1 MRRAARAAW
10 CVAAAWSI
18 AAGCATDDR
27 ARPAPRLQF
36 GEAAQQGQ
44 RVSLAATYDRAF
56 DAARRTLR
64 DMGFTLARV
73 DAREGVLLTRPRW
86 SGGIATPWI
95 EGETTFSDEVDSAL
109 NTTRRVIRVRLDRPT
124 TEGGAVTVL
133 VDAVVERVYTPGRQ
147 VQTASI
153 RLSGYYEDIDPA
165 TGKPRP
171 QTVGVSR
178 EDPGLASEVAN
189 RIREALAAPVEHG
202 ENP

>member
-1 MRRAARAAW
+1 MAAAW
-10 CVAAAWSI
+10 CV

-44 RVSLAATYDRAF
+44 RVSLSATYDRAF

-73 DAREGVLLTRPRW
+73 DAREGELLTRPRW

-109 NTTRRVIRVRLDRPT
+109 NTTRRVVRVRLDRPT
-124 TEGGAVTVL
+124 SEGGEVSAL
-133 VDAVVERVYTPGRQ
+133 VDAVVERVYAPGRQ

-165 TGKPRP
+165 TGLARP
-171 QTVGVSR
+171 QSVGVSR
-178 EDPGLASEVAN
+178 EDPGLASEVAR
-189 RIREALAAPVEHG
+189 RIREALASAEPRHDV
-202 ENP
+202 P